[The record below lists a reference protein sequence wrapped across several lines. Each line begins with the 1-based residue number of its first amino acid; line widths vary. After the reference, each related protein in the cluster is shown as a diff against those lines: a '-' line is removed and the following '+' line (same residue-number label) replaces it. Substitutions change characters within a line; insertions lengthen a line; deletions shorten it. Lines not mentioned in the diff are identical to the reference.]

1 MSTLKG
7 LSPAVRS
14 LVADRAFRSG
24 RVSAVDAGPY
34 TIEDLGLGRSID
46 LAPLRA
52 VIDHAMRR
60 RKPAES
66 DAWLAPRVHA
76 TLRLTRLEAADR
88 RIWAYLAT
96 VALPDYVRWR
106 WKDPDDRQSP
116 IAIDRFVG
124 DDATNALSRLW
135 WTAELTRDGADYR
148 PAVKALS
155 GPWFAASWLRLG
167 VLHHR
172 AAAQAV
178 VEFLGAAE
186 DEATAGDRGRR
197 MARSLDVATR
207 TLALDSLAPAPAP
220 DVEAIREWCAEPVDE
235 TVMIRRLPTGPD
247 EPPVPEQD
255 VAAVRA
261 ILDQLAGQ
269 AGPRRA
275 RARRRARASASST

>member
-14 LVADRAFRSG
+14 LVADRAFRTG
-24 RVSAVDAGPY
+24 RVEAVDAGPY
-34 TIEDLGLGRSID
+34 IIEDLGLGRSID
-46 LAPLRA
+46 LAPPRA
-52 VIDHAMRR
+52 VVDHAMRR

-76 TLRLTRLEAADR
+76 TLRLTRREAADR

-106 WKDPDDRQSP
+106 WKAPEDRRSP

-124 DDATNALSRLW
+124 DDATNAMSRLW
-135 WTAELTRDGADYR
+135 WTAELTRDGADYG
-148 PAVKALS
+148 PTVKALS

-178 VEFLGAAE
+178 VEFLAAAA
-186 DEATAGDRGRR
+186 DEATADDRGR
-197 MARSLDVATR
+197 MIARSLDVAMR
-207 TLALDSLAPAPAP
+207 TFALDSLAPAPAP
-220 DVEAIREWCAEPVDE
+220 DAEAVREWCAETVDE
-235 TVMIRRLPTGPD
+235 TLMIRRLPTGPE
-247 EPPVPEQD
+247 EPTVPERD
-255 VAAVRA
+255 IAAVRA
-261 ILDQLAGQ
+261 VLDQLAGQ
-269 AGPRRA
+269 AGSRRA
-275 RARRRARASASST
+275 RARRRSRTTAS